1 MAFLLTLNILF
12 GVSGYLLPL
21 PALALAWRAELT
33 GRDSPSIERWRRV
46 ASKTALALASAGLV
60 FWIYAVIRE
69 IRGTYS
75 YIEPSAAIAR
85 WVFGGLIVVA
95 ALAEPKVRK
104 YLLLAAVGMFFFF
117 GSSIG
122 DWFI

>member
-33 GRDSPSIERWRRV
+33 GRDSPSLKGWRRV
-46 ASKTALALASAGLV
+46 ASKTALALVSAGLV

-95 ALAEPKVRK
+95 ALAESKVRK
-104 YLLLAAVGMFFFF
+104 FLLFAAVGMFLFFV
-117 GSSIG
+117 SSIG